1 MNTREVVAYYRRL
14 RKERGNEE
22 LTFQEAR
29 EEVETFFDLIGDI
42 VAMDEEIKFK
52 NKGNFVGKCIADNT
66 AYHGSSHSHH
76 NCNCRVNAQIQCF
89 FKANNCKNANTNG
102 VK

>member
-1 MNTREVVAYYRRL
+1 MNTKEFVNYYRRL
-14 RKERGNEE
+14 RKERDNEE

-52 NKGNFVGKCIADNT
+52 NKGNFILQKRKKKKIGVFNSKEIKEIEPKDTVKFVQSKVLKKEQDN
-66 AYHGSSHSHH
+66 H
-76 NCNCRVNAQIQCF
+76 
-89 FKANNCKNANTNG
+89 
-102 VK
+102 

>member
-1 MNTREVVAYYRRL
+1 MNTKEFVNYYRRL
-14 RKERGNEE
+14 RKERNNEE

-52 NKGNFVGKCIADNT
+52 NKGNFILQKRKKKKIGVFNSKETKEIEPKDTVKFVQSKVFKKKQDN
-66 AYHGSSHSHH
+66 
-76 NCNCRVNAQIQCF
+76 N
-89 FKANNCKNANTNG
+89 
-102 VK
+102 

>member
-1 MNTREVVAYYRRL
+1 LNTREFVNYYRRL
-14 RKERGNEE
+14 RKERDNEE

-52 NKGNFVGKCIADNT
+52 NKGNFILQKRKKKKIGVFNSKETKEIEPKDTVKFVQSKVLKKEQDN
-66 AYHGSSHSHH
+66 
-76 NCNCRVNAQIQCF
+76 N
-89 FKANNCKNANTNG
+89 
-102 VK
+102 

>member
-1 MNTREVVAYYRRL
+1 MNTKEFVNYYRRL
-14 RKERGNEE
+14 RKERDNEE

-52 NKGNFVGKCIADNT
+52 NKGNFILQKRKKKKIGVFNSKEIKEIEPKDTVKFVQSKVLEKEQDN
-66 AYHGSSHSHH
+66 
-76 NCNCRVNAQIQCF
+76 N
-89 FKANNCKNANTNG
+89 
-102 VK
+102 

>member
-1 MNTREVVAYYRRL
+1 MNTKEFVNYYRRL
-14 RKERGNEE
+14 RKERNNEE

-52 NKGNFVGKCIADNT
+52 NKGNFILQKRKKKKIGVFNSKETKEIEPKDTVKFVQSKVLKKEQDN
-66 AYHGSSHSHH
+66 
-76 NCNCRVNAQIQCF
+76 N
-89 FKANNCKNANTNG
+89 
-102 VK
+102 

>member
-1 MNTREVVAYYRRL
+1 MNTREFVNYYRRL
-14 RKERGNEE
+14 RKERDNEE

-52 NKGNFVGKCIADNT
+52 NKGNFILQKRKKRRIESIDTKEIKEIEPKDTIKFVQSKVLEKEEKKKG
-66 AYHGSSHSHH
+66 
-76 NCNCRVNAQIQCF
+76 RE
-89 FKANNCKNANTNG
+89 
-102 VK
+102 

>member
-1 MNTREVVAYYRRL
+1 MNTKEFVNYYKRL
-14 RKERGNEE
+14 RKERNNEE

-52 NKGNFVGKCIADNT
+52 NKGNFILQKRKKKKIGVFNSKETKEIEPKDTIKFVQSKVLKKEQDN
-66 AYHGSSHSHH
+66 
-76 NCNCRVNAQIQCF
+76 N
-89 FKANNCKNANTNG
+89 
-102 VK
+102 

>member
-1 MNTREVVAYYRRL
+1 MNTREFVAYYRRL
-14 RKERGNEE
+14 RKERDNEE

-52 NKGNFVGKCIADNT
+52 NKGNFILQKRKKKKIGVFNSKEIKEIEPKDTVKFIQSKVLKREQDN
-66 AYHGSSHSHH
+66 
-76 NCNCRVNAQIQCF
+76 N
-89 FKANNCKNANTNG
+89 
-102 VK
+102 

>member
-1 MNTREVVAYYRRL
+1 MNTKEFVNYYKRL
-14 RKERGNEE
+14 RKERDNEE

-52 NKGNFVGKCIADNT
+52 NKGNFILQKRKKKKIGVFNSKEIKEIEPKDTVKFVQSKVLKKEQDN
-66 AYHGSSHSHH
+66 
-76 NCNCRVNAQIQCF
+76 N
-89 FKANNCKNANTNG
+89 
-102 VK
+102 

>member
-1 MNTREVVAYYRRL
+1 MNTKEFVNYYRRL
-14 RKERGNEE
+14 RKERNNEE

-52 NKGNFVGKCIADNT
+52 NKGNFILQKRKKKKIGVFNSKETKEIEPKNT
-66 AYHGSSHSHH
+66 
-76 NCNCRVNAQIQCF
+76 
-89 FKANNCKNANTNG
+89 
-102 VK
+102 VKFVQSKVLKKEQNSN

>member
-1 MNTREVVAYYRRL
+1 MNTREFVNYYRRL
-14 RKERGNEE
+14 RKERDNEE

-52 NKGNFVGKCIADNT
+52 NKGNFILQKRKKKKIGVFNSKETKEIEPKDTVKFVQSKVFKKKQDN
-66 AYHGSSHSHH
+66 
-76 NCNCRVNAQIQCF
+76 N
-89 FKANNCKNANTNG
+89 
-102 VK
+102 

>member
-1 MNTREVVAYYRRL
+1 MNTREFVNYYRRL
-14 RKERGNEE
+14 RKERNNEE

-52 NKGNFVGKCIADNT
+52 NKGNFVLQKRKKRKIGSINT
-66 AYHGSSHSHH
+66 KEIKEIEP
-76 NCNCRVNAQIQCF
+76 RDTVKFIQS
-89 FKANNCKNANTNG
+89 KALEKEENKN
-102 VK
+102 

>member
-1 MNTREVVAYYRRL
+1 MNTREFVAYYRRL

-52 NKGNFVGKCIADNT
+52 NKGNFILQKRKKKKIGVFNSKETKEIEPKDTVKFVQSKVLKKEQDN
-66 AYHGSSHSHH
+66 
-76 NCNCRVNAQIQCF
+76 N
-89 FKANNCKNANTNG
+89 
-102 VK
+102 

>member
-1 MNTREVVAYYRRL
+1 MNTREFVTYYRRL
-14 RKERGNEE
+14 RKERDNEE

-52 NKGNFVGKCIADNT
+52 NKGNFILQKRKKKKIGVFNSKEIKEIEPKDTVKFIQSKVLKREQDN
-66 AYHGSSHSHH
+66 
-76 NCNCRVNAQIQCF
+76 N
-89 FKANNCKNANTNG
+89 
-102 VK
+102 

>member
-1 MNTREVVAYYRRL
+1 LNTKEFVNYYRRL
-14 RKERGNEE
+14 RKERNNEE

-52 NKGNFVGKCIADNT
+52 NKGNFILQKRKKKKIGVFNSKETKEIEPKDTVKFVQSKVFKKKQDN
-66 AYHGSSHSHH
+66 
-76 NCNCRVNAQIQCF
+76 N
-89 FKANNCKNANTNG
+89 
-102 VK
+102 